1 MRIETLAVHAG
12 YSPDP
17 TTKAV
22 AVPIYQTTSYAFDDT
37 QHGADLFD
45 LKVQGNIYTR
55 IMNPT
60 NAVLEAR
67 IAALEG
73 GIGALA
79 LASGQAAI
87 TYALLTILESGQNVV
102 SSSTLYGGSYYL
114 FAHTLPQF
122 GFQAR
127 FADHRDPA
135 SFEALIDANTRALYC
150 ESVGN
155 PLGNV
160 TDFAALADIA
170 HRHGI
175 PLIVDNTVPTPYL
188 CRPFDH
194 GADIVV
200 HSLTKYLGGHG
211 NSIGGA
217 LVDSGKFPWAKH
229 ADKFPRLNQPDVSY
243 HGVVFTEA
251 LGEAAYI
258 GRARVVP
265 LRNTGAALSP
275 FNAFL
280 ILQGIETLA
289 LRMDRTCDNALAVAR
304 FLQSHPR
311 VKWVNYAG
319 LPDSPS
325 RALAERYMGGRASGI
340 LTFGVAGGL
349 QAGAKVQDAFKLFT
363 RLVNIG
369 DAKSLACHPA
379 STTHRQLS
387 PEELASA
394 GVSEDMIRLSIGIEH
409 IDDLIA
415 DLEQALAA

>member
-1 MRIETLAVHAG
+1 MRPETLAVHAG

-87 TYALLTILESGQNVV
+87 TYSLLTIMESGQNVV
-102 SSSTLYGGSYYL
+102 SSATLYGGTYNL

-122 GFQAR
+122 GIQTR

-135 SFEALIDANTRALYC
+135 SFEKLIDANTRALYC

-289 LRMDRTCDNALAVAR
+289 LRMDRTCENSLAVAR
-304 FLQSHPR
+304 FLQSHPK

-340 LTFGVAGGL
+340 LTFGVAGGRE
-349 QAGAKVQDAFKLFT
+349 AGARVQDAFKLFT

-387 PEELASA
+387 PGELASA

-415 DLEQALAA
+415 DLEQALSA